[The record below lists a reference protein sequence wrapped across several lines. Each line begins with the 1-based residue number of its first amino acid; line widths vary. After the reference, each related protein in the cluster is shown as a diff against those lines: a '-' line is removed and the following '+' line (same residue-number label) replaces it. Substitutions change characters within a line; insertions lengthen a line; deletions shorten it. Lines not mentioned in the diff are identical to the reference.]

1 MKKIVLTIA
10 SLLFA
15 SSMAFAGSDH
25 FGSDPIAAAGNHP
38 NTHSMVSGAKAV
50 DMKTTKS
57 IATDSKAAGNSTYD
71 IPVRG
76 YGQGIWG
83 R

>member
-25 FGSDPIAAAGNHP
+25 YGSDNIPAAGGYP

-50 DMKTTKS
+50 DMNSTKS
-57 IATDSKAAGNSTYD
+57 IPANSTAAANSTYD
-71 IPVRG
+71 IPVWG

-83 R
+83 H